1 MLLVCPVEIAII
13 IAMPL
18 LSTFLQFRV
27 CDNSRRPYDL
37 DDIGI
42 ALLESDY
49 PAVTHFVYRNSGR
62 QHMTVPW
69 DAVTGI
75 DWPRSRIHVKNF
87 DAAQLMTDDSLRQEV
102 LLKRDVLDALVL
114 DLFKRVA
121 TRANDLLLEE
131 ENGKLLLKAADTSS
145 LAILRRLNRRM
156 FGRRPS
162 RGLADWKYIEFLR
175 GDPRAVRS
183 GAGYHMRIKR
193 LPPGDIAGLSSSLP
207 YLHAAELLT
216 LLPDPIAADTL
227 EAMPHNR
234 QVQVF
239 GELDVEQAVHLLQR
253 MGAKNAAD
261 LLRGLRAESAK
272 GFLERLPKARSA
284 QLVEL
289 LRYPEAT
296 VGGIMTNDILT
307 LAFDQTI
314 RDARLKLHERL
325 KQKDFA
331 HFVYVVESESSEV
344 LRGTISL
351 QDLIVAGDEQRL
363 DEITN
368 VYVTTL
374 DPLGSADAGAYRVL
388 SSHLAALPVVG
399 RDKTLLGIV
408 TVDAAVMQVAPQN
421 WTALAP
427 KVFS

>member
-1 MLLVCPVEIAII
+1 
-13 IAMPL
+13 MPL

-27 CDNSRRPYDL
+27 CDESRRRYDL
-37 DDIGI
+37 DDIAI

-49 PAVTHFVYRNSGR
+49 PTVTHFVYRNSEP
-62 QHMTVPW
+62 QHMMLPRH
-69 DAVTGI
+69 AVTCI
-75 DWPRSRIHVKNF
+75 DWPRSRIYVKNF
-87 DAAQLMTDDSLRQEV
+87 DTAQPVTDSSLRQEV

-114 DLFKRVA
+114 DLFNRVT

-131 ENGKLLLKAADTSS
+131 ENGKLLLKAVDTSS
-145 LAILRRLNRRM
+145 LAILRRLSRRM

-162 RGLADWKYIEFLR
+162 RALSDWKYIEFLR
-175 GDPRAVRS
+175 GDPHTVRN

-193 LPPGDIAGLSSSLP
+193 LPPGEIAGLSSSLP
-207 YLHAAELLT
+207 YLHAAELVT

-227 EAMPHNR
+227 EAMPLDR

-239 GELDVEQAVHLLQR
+239 GELNVEQALHVLER

-261 LLRGLRAESAK
+261 LLRGLPAESAK
-272 GFLERLPKARSA
+272 SFLERLPKARSA

-296 VGGIMTNDILT
+296 VGSIMTNDFVT
-307 LAFDQTI
+307 VAFDQTI
-314 RDARLKLHERL
+314 RDARLRLHQRL

-331 HFVYVVESESSEV
+331 HFVYVVESESSGV

-363 DEITN
+363 PEITN

-399 RDKTLLGIV
+399 RDKKLLGIV
-408 TVDAAVMQVAPQN
+408 TVDAAVMQVAPQS